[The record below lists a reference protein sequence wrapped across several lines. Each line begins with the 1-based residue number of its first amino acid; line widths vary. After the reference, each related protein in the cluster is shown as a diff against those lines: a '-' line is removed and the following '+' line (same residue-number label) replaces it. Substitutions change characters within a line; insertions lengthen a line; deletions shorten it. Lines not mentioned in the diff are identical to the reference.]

1 GQVPVQ
7 SAMISRIGA
16 YLALGALVAA
26 CGGIASVDYR
36 VVSKDPKVTPAQMLT
51 IVNRA
56 LDRPDD
62 STLARLNSWAS
73 VDEKTSEVTF
83 GLVATGTGKT
93 PSIRNSEARLL
104 RELRYEF
111 GDRVEVFCNG
121 ERLRWDGTVERQ
133 APASP
138 LPSAQEELKLGP

>member
-1 GQVPVQ
+1 
-7 SAMISRIGA
+7 MISRIGA
-16 YLALGALVAA
+16 YLALGVLVAA
-26 CGGIASVDYR
+26 CGSIASVDYR

-56 LDRPDD
+56 LDRPDE

-73 VDEKTSEVTF
+73 VDQKTGDVTF

-104 RELRYEF
+104 KELRYEF

-133 APASP
+133 AAPAAAP
-138 LPSAQEELKLGP
+138 PAQEGVGLGP

>member
-1 GQVPVQ
+1 
-7 SAMISRIGA
+7 MISRIGA
-16 YLALGALVAA
+16 YLALCVLVAA
-26 CGGIASVDYR
+26 CGSMANVDYR

-62 STLARLNSWAS
+62 STSARLSSWAS
-73 VDEKTSEVTF
+73 VDQKTGDVTF

-93 PSIRNSEARLL
+93 PSIRNSETRLL
-104 RELRYEF
+104 KELRYEF

-133 APASP
+133 APAGP